1 MQGNGETDSS
11 TSLGMTM
18 AGRLPA
24 LQRGFGRTSGAC
36 PYKDVDGRVPSI
48 RNKENV
54 ANNVRRYKT
63 KSKQKG
69 EFDQ

>member
-24 LQRGFGRTSGAC
+24 LQRWRTAEC
-36 PYKDVDGRVPSI
+36 RPYTR
-48 RNKENV
+48 ECV
-54 ANNVRRYKT
+54 ANTVRRYKNQIKNQKIKT
-63 KSKQKG
+63 KRRI
-69 EFDQ
+69 